1 MFNHFPFLEGG
12 QVQSNSK
19 ELEKNEKNEKKKEQ
33 GGIGRNREEVPWS
46 EASDTSRQMDTSCRA
61 NFIFSKKKKITKKK
75 NGKNKE
81 KKSEKG
87 DYVANIYK
95 TPKD

>member
-1 MFNHFPFLEGG
+1 
-12 QVQSNSK
+12 
-19 ELEKNEKNEKKKEQ
+19 
-33 GGIGRNREEVPWS
+33 
-46 EASDTSRQMDTSCRA
+46 MDTSCRA